1 MILKYQNALKWI
13 MTILFLISAF
23 IIGMKIDVSKLGF
36 ITFLLAHIM
45 GIIIFYKLKDKPML
59 FQNTLFAFVDLF
71 SIYRWFS

>member
-1 MILKYQNALKWI
+1 
-13 MTILFLISAF
+13 MTILFLMSAF

-59 FQNTLFAFVDLF
+59 FQNTVFTFIDLF